1 MNSLTGKPVRDGP
14 LHRWLTRV
22 GAAGPARRD
31 VRRVDL
37 PGRLPSPCWGRR
49 LLRAATLATF
59 AISLGTACKRAEPA
73 PPPRP
78 DVLVTDVVQRD
89 VPIYHEWVGTTVGF
103 VNAQVMPHVQ
113 GYLLKQDHQDGAFVK
128 AGQLLFEIDD
138 RTYKAALDQALGD
151 LAQQGAAL
159 RKNQQ
164 DVAKFTPLSAQGA
177 VSKKELDDAV
187 QATSASEA
195 QVKAAEAAVEN
206 ARLNLGWCK
215 IYSPIEGI
223 AGIAPVQVG
232 DLVNTSTVLT
242 TVSQVDPMK
251 VTFPITEREYLR
263 YADRIKEHQEK
274 GRAPD
279 EPELQLILADGS
291 AYPRP
296 GRFYVANRQ
305 IDQQTGT
312 ILVQTLFPNPDA
324 ILRPGLYAK
333 VRAPTET
340 RHGAVLVPQ
349 RAVQET
355 QGVYQVA
362 VVGSGEKVALRTVK
376 AGAQVDGFWIIEGGL
391 GPDERVVTQGLQKV
405 KDGIVVRAKADTSV
419 PAAPAPPGRE

>member
-1 MNSLTGKPVRDGP
+1 
-14 LHRWLTRV
+14 
-22 GAAGPARRD
+22 
-31 VRRVDL
+31 
-37 PGRLPSPCWGRR
+37 
-49 LLRAATLATF
+49 
-59 AISLGTACKRAEPA
+59 
-73 PPPRP
+73 
-78 DVLVTDVVQRD
+78 VTDVVQRD

-113 GYLLKQDHQDGAFVK
+113 GYLLKQNHQDGAFVK

-151 LAQQGAAL
+151 LAQQRAAL

-215 IYSPIEGI
+215 IYSPIDGI

-279 EPELQLILADGS
+279 EPELQLILADGN

-355 QGVYQVA
+355 QGVSQVA
-362 VVGSGEKVALRTVK
+362 VVGSGQKVALRTVK
-376 AGAQVDGFWIIEGGL
+376 AGAQVDGFWIIEDGL